1 MDNIVF
7 FDGVCGLC
15 NKFVDFVIRYDRS
28 KKILFSP
35 LQGKLAQTQIRNL
48 TVNVDSVIL
57 YSNGNLYQKSTAA
70 IRILS
75 LMGGI
80 WKCCILL
87 LIIPPFI
94 RNYIY
99 DRVAK
104 NRYKWF
110 GKNEFCRI
118 PSQEELKRFIE

>member
-1 MDNIVF
+1 MENIVF

-15 NKFVDFVIRYDRS
+15 NKFVDFVICHD
-28 KKILFSP
+28 KNEQIFFAP
-35 LQGKLAQTQIRNL
+35 LQGKLAQTQIKNL
-48 TVNVDSVIL
+48 TVDVDYVIL

-80 WKCCILL
+80 WKCCILF

-99 DRVAK
+99 DWVAK

-118 PSQEELKRFIE
+118 PSQEELTRFY